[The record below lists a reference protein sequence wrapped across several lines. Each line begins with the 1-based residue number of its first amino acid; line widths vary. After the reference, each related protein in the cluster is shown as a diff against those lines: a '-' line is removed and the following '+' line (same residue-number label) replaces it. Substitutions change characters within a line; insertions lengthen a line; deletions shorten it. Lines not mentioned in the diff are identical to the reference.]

1 LWFSF
6 VYHTGALFVSNYG
19 LSNCLRGIISL
30 PQRGRWIVEDETDEE
45 VTNPQIARLLKTF
58 SEGFDSSKK

>member
-1 LWFSF
+1 MHIKENFQKAMDT
-6 VYHTGALFVSNYG
+6 V
-19 LSNCLRGIISL
+19 SL

>member
-1 LWFSF
+1 MFQILIIGLL
-6 VYHTGALFVSNYG
+6 VAALRTIAESV
-19 LSNCLRGIISL
+19 SL